1 MSLEDT
7 FIEIALNH
15 DKEVNRQKEEE
26 EKDGVAA
33 PLSSGT
39 VIICDRGVMDG
50 YAYTEHNVW

>member
-15 DKEVNRQKEEE
+15 DREMNRMQEE
-26 EKDGVAA
+26 EKDADA
-33 PLSSGT
+33 PNSKGT

>member
-1 MSLEDT
+1 MALEDT

-15 DKEVNRQKEEE
+15 DREMNRQREE
-26 EKDGVAA
+26 DGDADT
-33 PLSSGT
+33 PNPSGT